1 MNPQDREEPEDA
13 LTLDEQ
19 IHLEEQFDDIAS
31 IQATEAA
38 EQRMRGEDD

>member
-1 MNPQDREEPEDA
+1 MTQHDHEEPEGA

-31 IQATEAA
+31 IQATEAD
-38 EQRMRGEDD
+38 EERMRDEDD